1 MGKHLFLIDG
11 SNYIYRAFYATPYLS
26 NSKGL
31 PTNAILSF
39 TNMVRKLIKEHNP
52 EYLAFAF
59 DRKEKTFR
67 QEEYKEYKAKRPPM
81 PENLIPQIP
90 YIKKIVELL
99 NIPLLE
105 TPGFEADDIIGTV
118 SLKAI
123 NSGFNVTIVSGD
135 KDLMQLVGDKLDI
148 FDTMTDK
155 RTGIEEVKK
164 KFGVSPDKVVDVM
177 GLAGDPS
184 DNIPGVPGIG
194 PKTGAKL
201 IQEFS
206 SLENLFENIKA
217 VKKNSL
223 REKIEAHAEQA
234 RLSKRLATI
243 RRDVSL
249 EADIESFKLREP
261 YTQELVNLF
270 AELEFRNLLK
280 EFTEKGSYEDKE
292 YKVIL
297 SEVELLKLTESLKE
311 TREFAFDTET
321 TSLEPMEADLVGL
334 SFCINPGYSYYIP
347 VAHNYENCPEQIP
360 KKTVLNSLKPVLEDK
375 EVKKIGQNIK
385 YDNIILKKE
394 GIDLKGISFDTMLA
408 SYLINPSRQRH
419 NLDDLSLEYIGS
431 KMISYSE
438 VTSTLPKGSSFAS
451 VEIEKACTYS
461 CEDSDVALK
470 LSRIFDN
477 KLEELDLKDLFVNV
491 EMPLLEVLVAME
503 MKGVK
508 VNEKLLK
515 ELSKKLDD
523 ELKELIEKIY
533 SLAGREFNINSSQQ
547 LGEILFKEMKLPPA
561 KKTKS
566 GYSTD
571 LGVLE
576 ELAIDNELPR
586 QVLNYRHISKLKST
600 YVDALPRMI
609 NEKTGRI
616 HTSYNQAV
624 TATGRLSSSNPNLQ
638 NIPIKTEYGKKIREA
653 FITEPGY
660 MLLCADYSQIELRI
674 LAHMSGD
681 ELLVEAFRQ
690 NQDIHIRTASEIF
703 GLEPDL
709 ISEQMRNI
717 AKTVNF
723 GIIYGIS
730 SFTLSR
736 DLGISQKNAK
746 KYIDNYF
753 ERHKGVSS
761 FIEDTVKYAEENG
774 YVKTLLNRRR
784 YIPELKSRDRNI
796 YNLGRRTAV
805 NTVIQGTAADAIK
818 VAMIKIYERL
828 KKINSQ
834 ANIIL
839 QVHDELVFEVPE
851 KEVENLKNLI
861 KNEMETV
868 LELNVPLK
876 VNIFAGKNWLME

>member
-1 MGKHLFLIDG
+1 
-11 SNYIYRAFYATPYLS
+11 
-26 NSKGL
+26 
-31 PTNAILSF
+31 
-39 TNMVRKLIKEHNP
+39 
-52 EYLAFAF
+52 
-59 DRKEKTFR
+59 
-67 QEEYKEYKAKRPPM
+67 
-81 PENLIPQIP
+81 
-90 YIKKIVELL
+90 
-99 NIPLLE
+99 
-105 TPGFEADDIIGTV
+105 
-118 SLKAI
+118 
-123 NSGFNVTIVSGD
+123 
-135 KDLMQLVGDKLDI
+135 
-148 FDTMTDK
+148 
-155 RTGIEEVKK
+155 
-164 KFGVSPDKVVDVM
+164 
-177 GLAGDPS
+177 
-184 DNIPGVPGIG
+184 
-194 PKTGAKL
+194 
-201 IQEFS
+201 
-206 SLENLFENIKA
+206 
-217 VKKNSL
+217 
-223 REKIEAHAEQA
+223 
-234 RLSKRLATI
+234 
-243 RRDVSL
+243 
-249 EADIESFKLREP
+249 
-261 YTQELVNLF
+261 
-270 AELEFRNLLK
+270 
-280 EFTEKGSYEDKE
+280 
-292 YKVIL
+292 
-297 SEVELLKLTESLKE
+297 
-311 TREFAFDTET
+311 
-321 TSLEPMEADLVGL
+321 
-334 SFCINPGYSYYIP
+334 
-347 VAHNYENCPEQIP
+347 
-360 KKTVLNSLKPVLEDK
+360 
-375 EVKKIGQNIK
+375 
-385 YDNIILKKE
+385 
-394 GIDLKGISFDTMLA
+394 
-408 SYLINPSRQRH
+408 
-419 NLDDLSLEYIGS
+419 
-431 KMISYSE
+431 
-438 VTSTLPKGSSFAS
+438 
-451 VEIEKACTYS
+451 
-461 CEDSDVALK
+461 
-470 LSRIFDN
+470 
-477 KLEELDLKDLFVNV
+477 
-491 EMPLLEVLVAME
+491 MPLLEVLVAME

-784 YIPELKSRDRNI
+784 YIPELKSRDRNV

>member
-243 RRDVSL
+243 RRDVPL

-261 YTQELVNLF
+261 YIQELVNLF
-270 AELEFRNLLK
+270 TELEFRNLLK

-360 KKTVLNSLKPVLEDK
+360 KKTVLNSLKPVLEDQGI
-375 EVKKIGQNIK
+375 KKIGQNIK

-851 KEVENLKNLI
+851 KEVENLKNLV

>member
-81 PENLIPQIP
+81 PENLIPQIS

-105 TPGFEADDIIGTV
+105 TPGFEADDIIGTI

-243 RRDVSL
+243 RKDVPL
-249 EADIESFKLREP
+249 EIDIESFKLREP

-360 KKTVLNSLKPVLEDK
+360 KKTVLNSLKPVLEDQGI
-375 EVKKIGQNIK
+375 KKIGQNIK
-385 YDNIILKKE
+385 YDNIVLKKE

-431 KMISYSE
+431 KMISYCE

-451 VEIEKACTYS
+451 VEIEKACT
-461 CEDSDVALK
+461 
-470 LSRIFDN
+470 
-477 KLEELDLKDLFVNV
+477 
-491 EMPLLEVLVAME
+491 
-503 MKGVK
+503 
-508 VNEKLLK
+508 
-515 ELSKKLDD
+515 
-523 ELKELIEKIY
+523 
-533 SLAGREFNINSSQQ
+533 
-547 LGEILFKEMKLPPA
+547 
-561 KKTKS
+561 
-566 GYSTD
+566 
-571 LGVLE
+571 
-576 ELAIDNELPR
+576 
-586 QVLNYRHISKLKST
+586 
-600 YVDALPRMI
+600 
-609 NEKTGRI
+609 
-616 HTSYNQAV
+616 
-624 TATGRLSSSNPNLQ
+624 
-638 NIPIKTEYGKKIREA
+638 
-653 FITEPGY
+653 
-660 MLLCADYSQIELRI
+660 
-674 LAHMSGD
+674 
-681 ELLVEAFRQ
+681 
-690 NQDIHIRTASEIF
+690 
-703 GLEPDL
+703 
-709 ISEQMRNI
+709 
-717 AKTVNF
+717 
-723 GIIYGIS
+723 
-730 SFTLSR
+730 
-736 DLGISQKNAK
+736 
-746 KYIDNYF
+746 
-753 ERHKGVSS
+753 
-761 FIEDTVKYAEENG
+761 
-774 YVKTLLNRRR
+774 
-784 YIPELKSRDRNI
+784 
-796 YNLGRRTAV
+796 
-805 NTVIQGTAADAIK
+805 
-818 VAMIKIYERL
+818 
-828 KKINSQ
+828 
-834 ANIIL
+834 
-839 QVHDELVFEVPE
+839 
-851 KEVENLKNLI
+851 
-861 KNEMETV
+861 
-868 LELNVPLK
+868 
-876 VNIFAGKNWLME
+876 

>member
-360 KKTVLNSLKPVLEDK
+360 KKTVLNSLKPVLEDQGI
-375 EVKKIGQNIK
+375 KKIGQNIK

>member
-1 MGKHLFLIDG
+1 
-11 SNYIYRAFYATPYLS
+11 
-26 NSKGL
+26 
-31 PTNAILSF
+31 
-39 TNMVRKLIKEHNP
+39 
-52 EYLAFAF
+52 
-59 DRKEKTFR
+59 
-67 QEEYKEYKAKRPPM
+67 
-81 PENLIPQIP
+81 
-90 YIKKIVELL
+90 
-99 NIPLLE
+99 
-105 TPGFEADDIIGTV
+105 
-118 SLKAI
+118 
-123 NSGFNVTIVSGD
+123 
-135 KDLMQLVGDKLDI
+135 
-148 FDTMTDK
+148 
-155 RTGIEEVKK
+155 
-164 KFGVSPDKVVDVM
+164 
-177 GLAGDPS
+177 
-184 DNIPGVPGIG
+184 
-194 PKTGAKL
+194 
-201 IQEFS
+201 
-206 SLENLFENIKA
+206 
-217 VKKNSL
+217 
-223 REKIEAHAEQA
+223 
-234 RLSKRLATI
+234 
-243 RRDVSL
+243 
-249 EADIESFKLREP
+249 
-261 YTQELVNLF
+261 
-270 AELEFRNLLK
+270 
-280 EFTEKGSYEDKE
+280 
-292 YKVIL
+292 
-297 SEVELLKLTESLKE
+297 
-311 TREFAFDTET
+311 
-321 TSLEPMEADLVGL
+321 
-334 SFCINPGYSYYIP
+334 
-347 VAHNYENCPEQIP
+347 
-360 KKTVLNSLKPVLEDK
+360 
-375 EVKKIGQNIK
+375 
-385 YDNIILKKE
+385 
-394 GIDLKGISFDTMLA
+394 MLA